1 MNSKNWLLFK
11 ILKIELGQGKKMK
24 IDTGGMAYLL
34 VVYSIEFTLKIDNV
48 QWTLNGLENIC
59 QKCYITDGKILN

>member
-1 MNSKNWLLFK
+1 
-11 ILKIELGQGKKMK
+11 MK

-59 QKCYITDGKILN
+59 QKCYITNGKIESGAILGEIFLEL